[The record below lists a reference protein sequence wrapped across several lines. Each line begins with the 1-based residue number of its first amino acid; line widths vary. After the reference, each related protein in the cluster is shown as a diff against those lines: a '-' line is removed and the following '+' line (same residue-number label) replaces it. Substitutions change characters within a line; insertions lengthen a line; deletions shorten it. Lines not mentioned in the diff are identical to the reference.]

1 MTTIFDHREDN
12 PGETTGEHPLVATTT
27 ADDFSADHLLRL
39 LKGDVYAVRVTG
51 LIDADALD
59 GLRTAFVG
67 RSDHGPLATD
77 PQFRR
82 IGHAFSE
89 TGPGREAEYF
99 DEAASHRRS
108 LRSIAA
114 PHPYPSDSV
123 RLLLDETWPSGA
135 TLLESESRK
144 FFAGV
149 VRYQKAGVDLEPH
162 TDNVQ
167 RNLPDGDLGIR
178 RQLSVNVYLDV
189 PDAGG
194 ELEIWDS
201 FPTEDDYREL
211 SGDRAWGVDRSV
223 VGEPAV
229 TVRPGVGETIF
240 IDPRRV
246 HAVAPS
252 GDRPRVTIGLF
263 IGVRADEQPLAVW
276 S

>member
-1 MTTIFDHREDN
+1 MTTTFDTRVD
-12 PGETTGEHPLVATTT
+12 GLGGTADEHPRVATTA
-27 ADDFSADHLLRL
+27 ADDFSADHLLQL
-39 LKGDVYAVRVTG
+39 LKGDVYAVRITG
-51 LIDADALD
+51 LIEADALD
-59 GLRTAFVG
+59 GLRRVFVG
-67 RSDHGPLATD
+67 RDDHGPLATD

-89 TGPGREAEYF
+89 TGPGQEAEYF
-99 DEAASHRRS
+99 DEAAGHRRS
-108 LRSIAA
+108 LRSLAA
-114 PHPYPSDSV
+114 PYPYPSDSV
-123 RLLLDETWPSGA
+123 RLLLDETWPFGA

-149 VRYQKAGVDLEPH
+149 VRYQQAGVDLEPH

-167 RNLPDGDLGIR
+167 RNLPDGGLGIR

-189 PDAGG
+189 PDVGG

-211 SGDRAWGVDRSV
+211 SGGRAWGVDRSI

-229 TVRPGVGETIF
+229 TVKPTVGEAIF

-252 GDRPRVTIGLF
+252 ADRPRVTIGLF